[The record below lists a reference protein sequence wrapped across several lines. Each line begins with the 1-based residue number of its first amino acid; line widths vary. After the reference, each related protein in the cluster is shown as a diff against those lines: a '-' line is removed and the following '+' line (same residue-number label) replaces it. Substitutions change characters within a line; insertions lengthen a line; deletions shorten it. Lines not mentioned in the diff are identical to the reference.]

1 MSSSQPADSSAA
13 ASSPAQAS
21 PSTPAPPNRRLRTM
35 GSGLLIVLLIGG
47 GWWLYQYRSSGRY
60 LQSTDDAYV
69 QADAVTIS
77 SKISGYVEEV
87 LVKDNQDVQA
97 GQPLLRIDARDYRAQ
112 VAQARAGIDVA
123 QANAE
128 AGRAQMHE
136 QEAAIAQVRAQ
147 LGSAQANA
155 EFAAAETRRYAALV
169 QTGAEPSEQLAVKRN
184 QDQQAA
190 GQLQAQRAGLTAAE
204 RRVAA
209 IAAQVRQAQAQA
221 ESAQAQRDAAQVNAD
236 AALITAG
243 INGRVGDK
251 SVRVGQFVQQGT
263 RLMSLVP
270 MDQLYITANFKETQI
285 GLMRAGQPV
294 DIRIDALPRLRLKGH
309 VESIAPGT
317 GAQFSLIPPQNA
329 TGNFTK
335 IVQRV
340 PVRIALDIDAEAR
353 KVLVP
358 GLSVVAEVNTIGA
371 RDDGATP
378 QPRAAQ

>member
-1 MSSSQPADSSAA
+1 MSSSQSADSSAA
-13 ASSPAQAS
+13 VSSPAQTS
-21 PSTPAPPNRRLRTM
+21 PSNPAPPNRRLRTM

-77 SKISGYVEEV
+77 PKISGYVEEV
-87 LVKDNQDVQA
+87 LVKDNQDVQT

-184 QDQQAA
+184 QDQQAT
-190 GQLQAQRAGLTAAE
+190 GQLQAQRAGLAAAE

-209 IAAQVRQAQAQA
+209 IAAQVRQAQA
-221 ESAQAQRDAAQVNAD
+221 ESTQAQRDAAQVNAD

-294 DIRIDALPRLRLKGH
+294 DIRIDALPQLRLKGH

-378 QPRAAQ
+378 QPKAAQ